1 MNMIHRL
8 HIFLFYT
15 NVLAYSTVEL
25 NMSVRRSELILEIPK
40 LHSYLNVL
48 MAVLSA
54 CVRQSFGSLQAE
66 QTFENRSEKL

>member
-1 MNMIHRL
+1 MN
-8 HIFLFYT
+8 
-15 NVLAYSTVEL
+15 
-25 NMSVRRSELILEIPK
+25 VRRSELILEIPK

-54 CVRQSFGSLQAE
+54 CVRQIFGSLQAV